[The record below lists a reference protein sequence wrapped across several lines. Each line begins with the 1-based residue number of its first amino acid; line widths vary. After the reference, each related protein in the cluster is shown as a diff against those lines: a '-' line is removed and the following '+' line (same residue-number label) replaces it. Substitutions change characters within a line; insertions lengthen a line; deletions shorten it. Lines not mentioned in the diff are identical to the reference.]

1 MDAATQ
7 ERICKLYWDFW
18 NRGQEDPEYA
28 MLRAEAQR
36 LEGLYAMAVKG
47 LSEEQ
52 REAVE
57 LYIACRESMGRRMLE
72 FVCGEIAGDG
82 K

>member
-7 ERICKLYWDFW
+7 ERICKLYWDFYE
-18 NRGQEDPEYA
+18 RCQGDPEYA
-28 MLRAEAQR
+28 LLREESER
-36 LEGLYAMAVKG
+36 LYGAAVEGLT
-47 LSEEQ
+47 EEQ

-72 FVCGEIAGDG
+72 FVCREIAGDG